1 MQVTFDR
8 IRLGD
13 GRRTAAGWLIKSD
26 GVLRGI
32 MSADTDGCVHFGF
45 ACDRRIAPVDGYM
58 CFRDLAEAQ
67 AWILDRFASRRCP
80 PPAGTPRRLSWTAP
94 DDVKA
99 RRDVRPAAAA
109 PESQNDD

>member
-8 IRLGD
+8 IRLGN

-32 MSADTDGCVHFGF
+32 MSADADGCVHFGF

-67 AWILDRFASRRCP
+67 AWIRDRFASRRCRR
-80 PPAGTPRRLSWTAP
+80 PAAPPRRLRWTPP
-94 DDVKA
+94 DDVKP
-99 RRDVRPAAAA
+99 RRDLPPAARE
-109 PESQNDD
+109 PQDDD